1 MLSAR
6 RVSQLSACR
15 ETKGRRFYVRARVHE
30 PKWCFPA
37 VLVAALVVVGCGST
51 RGGSSSASGIPAAL
65 VLEARPIGAGVDFH
79 PPASGPVTG
88 RCRRR
93 LGRRTGVHV
102 ELFAANRVV
111 LVAPGIGAR
120 PPVTWS
126 AGRISGASCFGDLVT
141 LDPTG
146 LVLVRPGVRAFLSD
160 LFRAWGQPLS
170 RRRLVGFSAPAGDT
184 VAVFVD
190 GRPWRGPPAEVPLAV
205 HAEIVLEVGPYVPPH
220 PAYTFPPGT

>member
-6 RVSQLSACR
+6 RVSQLSACL

-170 RRRLVGFSAPAGDT
+170 RRRLVGFSAPAGD
-184 VAVFVD
+184 VRVQIP
-190 GRPWRGPPAEVPLAV
+190 GGL
-205 HAEIVLEVGPYVPPH
+205 IV
-220 PAYTFPPGT
+220 